1 MKKKRKREENTNQ
14 QAKEIRKKVK
24 KYDVKDDFISIRFCQ
39 RLNSRIKRELTENEN
54 KK

>member
-24 KYDVKDDFISIRFCQ
+24 KYDVKDDSILPTFEFQ
-39 RLNSRIKRELTENEN
+39 N
-54 KK
+54 KKRTDRKRKQKIKQ